1 MFCPSFLLCFPVLY
15 QQSLPHIFHR
25 SNVGSL
31 FDCPPSPLSFQ
42 TSFLPHCCIVQNGF
56 LLQETSS
63 RKSQSASLPPRE
75 MFSAIHNNS
84 STPPRKSTLANF
96 TGLFNRR
103 CLVNS
108 LPNSGKYFFSLTSL
122 GCSVAN
128 EVTRKRARSET
139 KILYTEFGYVKI

>member
-1 MFCPSFLLCFPVLY
+1 MGHQSVRQNFGAGDVKCFVLPSFLLCFPLLY

-31 FDCPPSPLSFQ
+31 FDCSPLRP
-42 TSFLPHCCIVQNGF
+42 LPNFFFFCSICCIVQNGF

-63 RKSQSASLPPRE
+63 RKSQSAPLPSRE
-75 MFSAIHNNS
+75 MFSAIQNNS
-84 STPPRKSTLANF
+84 STPPRNSTLANF

-108 LPNSGKYFFSLTSL
+108 LETRANIS
-122 GCSVAN
+122 SV
-128 EVTRKRARSET
+128 
-139 KILYTEFGYVKI
+139 